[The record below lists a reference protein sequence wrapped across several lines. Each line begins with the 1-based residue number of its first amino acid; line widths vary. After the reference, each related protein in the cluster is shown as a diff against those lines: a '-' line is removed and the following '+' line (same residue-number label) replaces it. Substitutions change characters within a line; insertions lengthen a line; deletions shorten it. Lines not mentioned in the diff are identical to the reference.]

1 MCSVGKGVL
10 RDLEKFTGKHLC
22 FNACNFIKKE
32 AMAQV
37 FSCEFC
43 QISKNTFFTE
53 HLCATTSGFRYCFRR
68 IYIKLLTSVVEI
80 KKQKYWQLFIISV
93 KSKVIFRHYSQ
104 TRHWRL
110 IALLHGF
117 CLLKVAAT
125 DMRYLPRSKLSRSLV
140 RKKNF
145 TLI

>member
-53 HLCATTSGFRYCFRR
+53 HLWATTSGFRYCFRR

-104 TRHWRL
+104 ITSL
-110 IALLHGF
+110 AADSSVACF

-140 RKKNF
+140 HKKNV